1 MTATTARAARTTA
14 STRWPVWTLA
24 GICVLAALLYAWG
37 FASGSWGN
45 TYYTAG
51 VKAMSSGFTD
61 FLFGAYDP
69 AGAVSVDKPPM
80 SLWPQVVSVWIFGYH
95 GWAILLPQVLA
106 GVGAVFLLHR
116 TVRRWAGEASGLF
129 AALLLALTPITVAV
143 NQVNLPDTLLVL
155 LLVAAAYAVT
165 RSIEDGRHTGWLLWS
180 AFFVGCAFTT
190 KMLQAWIVVPGLAA
204 AFLVGASGPVRRK
217 LLDLLAA
224 GLVLFVSSFWWPA
237 LRDWWPGEKPYMAST
252 ADGTAMDLI
261 FGYNGFGRLFGAE
274 GGAAVATQAG
284 GGNVGV
290 AGGASGVT
298 RMFGA
303 AGGGQISWLLP
314 LALLVLVLAAVGFRK
329 AGREWRAGWVLW
341 GGWLL
346 LAGLLF
352 SFAQGV
358 MHPYTATMLAPAV
371 AALCAAG
378 IPLLWRAY
386 RGDTAAWVLLPL
398 AVAGTAAWAW
408 VVISR
413 NLAWHGWLRWAVLVA
428 GVAAVL
434 VLVLAKRRAELRRP
448 ALVLTLT
455 AIVLAPAVWSVGTA
469 VDGNRIGVL
478 PSAGPLSELFAKL
491 KGSPGGFGGLLT
503 ADLSQEN
510 RRILAYAKENSGGAE
525 IVLAVERGSTAASPF
540 LIHTDETVV
549 ALGGYAGADPAPSP
563 ARLSDWVAQ
572 GRLRFVLSSLGQG
585 PSAPAQQERAAW
597 LERRCVVVDP
607 AAYGGQPTQKLFSCT

>member
-1 MTATTARAARTTA
+1 MTTTAEESAPATTRTA
-14 STRWPVWTLA
+14 VWTLA
-24 GICVLAALLYAWG
+24 AICLLAGLLYAWG

-45 TYYTAG
+45 TYYSAG
-51 VKAMSSGFTD
+51 VKAMSSGFTN

-116 TVRRWAGEASGLF
+116 TVRRWTGEPTALL

-155 LLVAAAYAVT
+155 LLVAAAYALT
-165 RSIEDGRHTGWLLWS
+165 RAVENGRHPGWLLWS

-290 AGGASGVT
+290 AGGASGIT
-298 RMFGA
+298 RMFGV

-314 LALLVLVLAAVGFRK
+314 LALVALVLGVLGFRR
-329 AGREWRAGWVLW
+329 AGREVRAGWVLW
-341 GGWLL
+341 GSWLV

-358 MHPYTATMLAPAV
+358 MHPYTSAMLAPAV
-371 AALCAAG
+371 AALGAAG
-378 IPLLWRAY
+378 IALMWRFY
-386 RGDTAAWVLLPL
+386 REDTAAWVLLPL
-398 AVAGTAAWAW
+398 VVAGTAGWAW

-413 NLAWHGWLRWAVLVA
+413 NLAWHGWLRWAVVI
-428 GVAAVL
+428 VAAVA
-434 VLVLAKRRAELRRP
+434 VLALVVARQREELRKP
-448 ALVLTLT
+448 ALGLTLA
-455 AIVLAPAVWSVGTA
+455 AIALAPAVWSVGTA
-469 VDGNRIGVL
+469 LDGNRIGVL

-510 RRILAYAKENSGGAE
+510 RRILGYAKENGGGAE
-525 IVLAVERGSTAASPF
+525 IVLAVERGSTATSPF

-549 ALGGYAGADPAPSP
+549 GLGGYAGADPAPSP
-563 ARLSDWVAQ
+563 AQLSDWVAQ

-597 LERRCVVVDP
+597 LDRECVLVDP
-607 AAYGGQPTQKLFSCT
+607 AAYGGQPAQKLFNCA